1 MTYNP
6 FDRLPGDTLTA
17 EELQKLVENNVAEGY
32 YVEYKSQFVRNEKI
46 GWSISSF
53 ANSYGGWYIVGVKTD
68 EHNVATDICGFD
80 LSDCPDPISKIREI
94 VKSHIDPQPI
104 FYPQV
109 IKLEEDKAVFIV
121 YIPENQDKPFIC
133 KNGRIYRRVAD
144 SSAPVHETNR
154 YVIDKLYEEGKEVNK
169 RFRDFCQDERIHDR
183 EHGWV
188 KIFISP
194 YPLGILDNDFELES
208 YTSKS
213 INEIIELSKQP
224 IKIPYF
230 DIDITGNIPF
240 NSGQTAF
247 RSLIFRQTE
256 ILAYNTLEFEL
267 FRNLQAKIFIPLQYC
282 EPWQADTFPYLTEPI
297 QNIIRQLHSSEKI
310 NTSQDLNSLLHFFAL
325 DKLYLLMVN
334 LITFYTHLLS
344 KKPHIHDVEVMIE
357 IDNVWRHVPFFDC
370 ERWAEY
376 VVNSGLP
383 VIQRKSSRLTGRKN
397 SRGLLLELG
406 ENYDLWIPI
415 CSFVGNEL
423 GLPGELTSNII
434 NESYARIAQLQN

>member
-1 MTYNP
+1 MIYNP
-6 FDRLPGDTLTA
+6 FDKLPGDTLTA

-32 YVEYKSQFVRNEKI
+32 YVEYKSQFVKNEKI

-53 ANSYGGWYIVGVKTD
+53 ANSYGGWYIVGVETD
-68 EHNVATDICGFD
+68 EHNVATHICGFD
-80 LSDCPDPISKIREI
+80 LFDCPDPISKIREI

-109 IKLEEDKAVFIV
+109 IKLEENKAVFIV

-144 SSAPVHETNR
+144 SSDPVHETNR
-154 YVIDKLYEEGKEVNK
+154 YVIDKLYEEGKEVNQ
-169 RFRDFCQDERIHDR
+169 RFKDFCQDERIHDR

-213 INEIIELSKQP
+213 IDEIIELSKKQ

-230 DIDITGNIPF
+230 DIDITGNLPF
-240 NSGQTAF
+240 NSGQTSF
-247 RSLIFRQTE
+247 RSLIFRQSE
-256 ILAYNTLEFEL
+256 RLDEKSLEFEL
-267 FRNLQAKIFIPLQYC
+267 FQNLQAKIFIPLQYS
-282 EPWQADTFPYLTEPI
+282 EPWQSDIFANLSKPN
-297 QNIIRQLHSSEKI
+297 QKIIKQLFFDSETRNKL
-310 NTSQDLNSLLHFFAL
+310 LNKLFLF
-325 DKLYLLMVN
+325 DVGKLYLLMVN
-334 LITFYTHLLS
+334 LITFYTHVLS
-344 KKPHIHDVEVMIE
+344 KNSHIYEVEVIIE
-357 IDNVWRHVPFFDC
+357 LENVWWHVPFFDC
-370 ERWAEY
+370 DKWAEY

-383 VIQRKSSRLTGRKN
+383 VIQRKSKVICRKN
-397 SRGLLLELG
+397 GRGLLLELG

-434 NESYARIAQLQN
+434 NESYARIAQVQN